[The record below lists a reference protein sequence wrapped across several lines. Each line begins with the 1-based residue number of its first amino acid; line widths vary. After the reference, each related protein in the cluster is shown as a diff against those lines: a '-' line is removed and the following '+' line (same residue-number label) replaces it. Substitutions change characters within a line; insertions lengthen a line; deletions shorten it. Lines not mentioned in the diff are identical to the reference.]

1 MLVAPSIFSPVYH
14 TYFCLFECARV
25 SGLNGHPSGGKE
37 GVRLA
42 AFVMKPSYTS
52 ISQVIT

>member
-25 SGLNGHPSGGKE
+25 SGLNGHPLGGKE

-52 ISQVIT
+52 ISQVVT